1 MHTREEV
8 KYSHRWNG
16 SWSQESLVGYKG
28 RVKYPRHFWNVIVFE
43 SLDSEKTKKKMSV
56 SFPYQKGIGTGEGLK
71 TKDRWGRENQKMLCA
86 LDKNTDPLPSEMDL
100 RQDRRA
106 IL

>member
-43 SLDSEKTKKKMSV
+43 SLDSEKKKKKVRILSL
-56 SFPYQKGIGTGEGLK
+56 PEGN
-71 TKDRWGRENQKMLCA
+71 W
-86 LDKNTDPLPSEMDL
+86 
-100 RQDRRA
+100 DRRR
-106 IL
+106 IED